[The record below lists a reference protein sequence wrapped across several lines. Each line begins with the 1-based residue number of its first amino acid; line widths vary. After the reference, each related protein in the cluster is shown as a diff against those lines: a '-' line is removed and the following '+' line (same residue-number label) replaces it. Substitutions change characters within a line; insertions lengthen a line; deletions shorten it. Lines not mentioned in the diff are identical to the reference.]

1 MFEILFETRS
11 KQSKSGLE
19 TVPSRDRDVE
29 TETSTLLRRV
39 TDGESETRTVMRWQ
53 LIDEENHEE
62 RIERR
67 RKWCRYI

>member
-1 MFEILFETRS
+1 MFDILFETRPT
-11 KQSKSGLE
+11 QSKSGLE
-19 TVPSRDRDVE
+19 T
-29 TETSTLLRRV
+29 ETSRPRLHPCSEEWQMVRV
-39 TDGESETRTVMRWQ
+39 KTRTVMRWQ